1 VAGENINMKIT
12 IYILIASIIMIIFAS
27 SLEAAL
33 INPAH
38 YYQQKEKDDEK
49 NKKKLKEIIPLP
61 KTFYVLEQ
69 KTALNFSLALTY
81 EDQPLIKEKS
91 PLSLTYSS
99 LGSKFMGLN
108 SFFGGPVNRYT
119 GDPLLERIL
128 IPVYSI
134 NRDPVTGK
142 FWWD

>member
-1 VAGENINMKIT
+1 MKLKY
-12 IYILIASIIMIIFAS
+12 YILITCIIIIIFAP
-27 SLEAAL
+27 LLKAAL
-33 INPAH
+33 SNPAYH
-38 YYQQKEKDDEK
+38 CQQKEKDDEE

-61 KTFYVLEQ
+61 KSLSVLEQ
-69 KTALNFSLALTY
+69 KTSLHFSLALNY
-81 EDQPLIKEKS
+81 EKQPLIKEKS

-99 LGSKFMGLN
+99 LGMKFMGLN
-108 SFFGGPVNRYT
+108 SFIGGPVNRYS

-128 IPVYSI
+128 IPVYSL

>member
-1 VAGENINMKIT
+1 MKFR
-12 IYILIASIIMIIFAS
+12 YFILIACIIIIIFAP
-27 SLEAAL
+27 LLQAART
-33 INPAH
+33 IPACH
-38 YYQQKEKDDEK
+38 CQQKEKDDEE

-61 KTFYVLEQ
+61 KSLSILEQ
-69 KTALNFSLALTY
+69 KTSLHFSLALNY
-81 EDQPLIKEKS
+81 EEQPLIKEKS

-99 LGSKFMGLN
+99 LGMKFMGLN
-108 SFFGGPVNRYT
+108 SFFGGPVNRYS

-128 IPVYSI
+128 IPVYSL